1 MVIPQKL
8 QKIILQELHS
18 EHMGIAKMKALARSH
33 VWWTG
38 MDKYLE
44 SLAKSC
50 PECAAVKQA
59 PASAPLHPWIWPS

>member
-44 SLAKSC
+44 SLAKSY